1 MLASVGSIAASST
14 DTASACYGNRNPPA
28 PTEAAV
34 AAGTFEIALAPRSDA
49 HSVTSSL
56 AGDRS
61 TGRVAHGVRQRRS
74 ADDGD
79 DDDND
84 NDATA

>member
-56 AGDRS
+56 SGDRS
-61 TGRVAHGVRQRRS
+61 SGRVAHGVGQRRS
-74 ADDGD
+74 ADDD
-79 DDDND
+79 DEND